1 MKIKKDHKQLFE
13 MHPVLMKFFHI
24 SENVDDIFY
33 LGIINQAYERDLEY
47 FDYLTK
53 HKLD

>member
-1 MKIKKDHKQLFE
+1 
-13 MHPVLMKFFHI
+13 MKFFNI
-24 SENVDDIFY
+24 NETLDDIFY
-33 LGIINQAYERDLEY
+33 QEIINQAYERDLEY